1 MSFAIWMQ
9 ALDLVLD
16 PQVLIVILGAAVFG
30 LFIGCIPGLTATMAT
45 ALLVP
50 LTFFMPPVPAVAA
63 IVTATAMAIF
73 SGDIPGALLRI
84 PGTPASAAYA
94 NEAYQMTVKGQA
106 ELALGTCLVFSAIG
120 GLFGTIVLILFSP
133 SLAEFA
139 LQFSS
144 FEYFWLMVLGLS
156 AAVFV
161 GSGSKLKASISLVIG
176 LLIACVGM
184 ENPAAHPRFTF
195 GLPELMS
202 GIELIPMMV
211 GLFAVS
217 ELLRYVTD
225 IAPPPI
231 VVATKIGNIFGGM
244 WGLLKTYPV
253 QLLRGSALGTLIGI
267 QPGAGADMAAW
278 MSYATSKKFSKEPEK
293 FGTGH
298 VEGIAESGAA
308 NNSALAGAW
317 IPAIVFGIP
326 GDSITAIA
334 IGVLYLKNMNPGP
347 TIFINNPQNIYAI
360 FIVFML
366 ANLVMLPLGWLAV
379 KLATRVLNIA
389 RNILMPTI
397 LVFCI
402 VGAFAVT
409 NSTLGV
415 LLILCFGVI
424 AFVMEENGFPIAPV
438 ILGAVLGKMLEEN
451 LVTSLIKSDGDMLV
465 FFTRPIAMWLAAA
478 TLVIVTWPLFK
489 WLLQQRQ
496 RAGAE
501 A

>member
-1 MSFAIWMQ
+1 
-9 ALDLVLD
+9 
-16 PQVLIVILGAAVFG
+16 
-30 LFIGCIPGLTATMAT
+30 
-45 ALLVP
+45 
-50 LTFFMPPVPAVAA
+50 
-63 IVTATAMAIF
+63 MAIF

-94 NEAYQMTVKGQA
+94 NEAYQMTAKGEA

-161 GSGSKLKASISLVIG
+161 GSGSRLKASISLLIG

-231 VVATKIGNIFGGM
+231 VVATKIGNIFSGM
-244 WGLLKTYPV
+244 WRLLKTYPV

-366 ANLVMLPLGWLAV
+366 ANLIMLPLGWLTV

-415 LLILCFGVI
+415 LLILCFGII

-478 TLVIVTWPLFK
+478 TLMIVTWPLFK
-489 WLLQQRQ
+489 WLQGR
-496 RAGAE
+496 RHHAG
-501 A
+501 

>member
-1 MSFAIWMQ
+1 MQ

-415 LLILCFGVI
+415 VLILCFGVI

-451 LVTSLIKSDGDMLV
+451 LVTSLIKSDGDALV

-478 TLVIVTWPLFK
+478 TLLIVTWPLFK

-496 RAGAE
+496 RPGAE